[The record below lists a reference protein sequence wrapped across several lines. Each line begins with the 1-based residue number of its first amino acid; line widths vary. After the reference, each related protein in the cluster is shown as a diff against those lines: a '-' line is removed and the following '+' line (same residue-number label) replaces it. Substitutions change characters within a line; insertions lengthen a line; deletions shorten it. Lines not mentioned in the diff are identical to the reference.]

1 MYLKYL
7 GPVECLAPICPIAL
21 TIFIC
26 KFLNKLHEN
35 YKLIASKFDSNSY
48 IKALTRTLTEFTP
61 EDCLL
66 YGCLLELKVALAM
79 VCEPEPLSTEI
90 VSMLYARD
98 FARMRKQ
105 NVN

>member
-1 MYLKYL
+1 MDQS
-7 GPVECLAPICPIAL
+7 
-21 TIFIC
+21 IFIC
-26 KFLNKLHEN
+26 KFLNKLQVN
-35 YKLIASKFDSNSY
+35 YKLISSKFDSNSY

-105 NVN
+105 NVNMIAEHINNNAPS

>member
-1 MYLKYL
+1 MDQS
-7 GPVECLAPICPIAL
+7 
-21 TIFIC
+21 IFIC
-26 KFLNKLHEN
+26 KFLNKLQEN

-79 VCEPEPLSTEI
+79 VCEPEHLSTEI

-105 NVN
+105 NVNMIAEHINNNAPS